1 MRLARLA
8 PLAFVV
14 VPVGVTACLDRPVG
28 TIEPESTRVSV
39 TRLFVQ
45 KVEKLDLLIVVDNS
59 PSMKDKQSELGRRIP
74 ELIAGVTKPSVDPE
88 TGRVSQVFDVHV
100 GVITSSLGSLGTGT
114 CHTGWRGPHVDDRG
128 HLLPRAVDPK
138 PTSGFRVDAS
148 GNPVASACPDVMSE
162 KPLSWVKDSKRDP
175 KAQFVG
181 DSGAVDLQAASSC
194 VVQTVNDDGC
204 GFEATWEAI
213 YRFLADPAPYEQA
226 KVTCN
231 LPATEGTYACSGDIK
246 TSGVDQAVLAQRKAF
261 LREDSLLAV
270 IVLSDEND
278 FSARPAGKNWLPWSG
293 HGMPRAWPGCAD
305 VPDDFEPDDGA
316 GFALLKSKYNCTSCA
331 IDDRNPVC
339 KPGTWPAPDG
349 DIDHGNLRG
358 FHQPQRFGFNTL
370 WSRSR
375 YVNAFTQRSVLGSD
389 GRMGSNGIFAEGKRT
404 KDMIVVAGIVGV
416 PQGLVMD
423 GDKPRAL
430 TDSDWTKMISPDLTK
445 RDPHMI
451 ESALP
456 RTALRSFSGD
466 RSIDP
471 VHGGERDSLKKE
483 WGDLQYAC
491 IAKRTTTTGAD
502 DCTGASAATNPL
514 CTSSGVQ
521 PYFKAYPGLRHL
533 RILHDLD
540 ESGFVAS
547 ICSESYSPAIR
558 GITDKIRAAV
568 DQQCIRSDIKVDDA
582 GNASCFILETFA
594 SDTFDG
600 KGRCEDIGKGYC
612 TPGAA
617 PCREENSFY
626 PPVSPEVAATQ
637 ITLPI
642 TVASKDGPIGVS
654 TGARAEGANL
664 YITGTDGRKHLVCEM
679 RQLAGSR
686 APANDAQ
693 SCASDPKFG
702 TPSTGGGWCYTT
714 DPKVVGERCLAS
726 GSKGKVRFLGDAE
739 PKNGSEVFTVC
750 VGR

>member
-1 MRLARLA
+1 MRLGT
-8 PLAFVV
+8 LAFAA
-14 VPVGVTACLDRPVG
+14 VPLTLAACLDRPVG
-28 TIEPESTRVSV
+28 PIEPDSTRVSV

-59 PSMKDKQSELGRRIP
+59 QSMKDKQSELGRRIP
-74 ELIAGVTKPSVDPE
+74 ELIAGVTKASVDPE

-100 GVITSSLGSLGTGT
+100 GVITSSLGSLGTGA
-114 CHTGWRGPHVDDRG
+114 CHAGWYGPQADDRG
-128 HLLPRAVDPK
+128 HLLPRASDPK
-138 PTSGFRVDAS
+138 PVNGFKVDAS
-148 GNPVASACPDVMSE
+148 GNPVASACPNVAVE
-162 KPLSWVKDSKRDP
+162 KPLSWVKDAARD
-175 KAQFVG
+175 KNAQFVG
-181 DSGAVDLQAASSC
+181 EPGAEGLQAASSC
-194 VVQTVNDDGC
+194 VVQSVDDHGC

-213 YRFLADPAPYEQA
+213 YRFLADPAPYDQA

-231 LPATEGTYACSGDIK
+231 LPPTEGSYSCNGEVKK
-246 TSGVDQAVLAQRKAF
+246 TGVDTSLLGQRKAF

-278 FSARPAGKNWLPWSG
+278 FSAKPAGMNWMPWG
-293 HGMPRAWPGCAD
+293 VPRMPRAWGACAN
-305 VPDDFEPDDGA
+305 VPDDVEPDDGA

-331 IDDRNPVC
+331 IDDSDPAC
-339 KPGTWPAPDG
+339 KQGFPTSEG
-349 DIDHGNLRG
+349 DIDFLNLRG
-358 FHQPQRFGFNTL
+358 FHQAQRFGFNTL
-370 WSRSR
+370 WSRTR
-375 YVNAFTQRSVLGSD
+375 YVNAFTARSVLGSD
-389 GRMGSNGIFAEGKRT
+389 GKMGTNGIFAGGKRT

-430 TDSDWTKMISPDLTK
+430 GESDWAKMISPDLSK

-451 ESALP
+451 ESVVP
-456 RTALRSFSGD
+456 RTAFGLRSFSGD
-466 RSIDP
+466 RAIDP
-471 VHGGERDSLKKE
+471 VHGGERETLKKD
-483 WGDLQYAC
+483 WNDLQYAC
-491 IAKRTTTTGAD
+491 IAPRTTSSGAD
-502 DCTGASAATNPL
+502 DCTGAAATNPL
-514 CTSSGVQ
+514 CNGSGVQ

-547 ICSESYSPAIR
+547 ICSESYRPAIR

-582 GNASCFILETFA
+582 GNASCFILEAFA
-594 SDTFDG
+594 TDTFDG

-626 PPVSPEVAATQ
+626 PPVSPQLAATQ

-642 TVASKDGPIGVS
+642 TVQSKDGPVGMS
-654 TGARAEGANL
+654 TAATAEGSNV
-664 YITGTDGRKHLVCEM
+664 YITGNDGKKHLVCEM

-686 APANDAQ
+686 APASDAVA
-693 SCASDPKFG
+693 CASDPKFG
-702 TPSTGGGWCYTT
+702 TPSTGGGWCYTSE
-714 DPKVVGERCLAS
+714 PKVVGDRCLAS
-726 GSKGKVRFLGDAE
+726 GAKGKVRFLGDAE

-750 VGR
+750 VGH